1 VDIKSKLKE
10 QDFKFKHSLGQ
21 NFITDTNLLEA
32 IVSDARVESKDNV
45 LGIGVGA
52 GTLTKQICQ
61 KAKKVVGVE
70 IDKSL
75 EPIINDNLKDNK
87 NFELKL
93 GDILKYRPDEIKDF
107 FDGQR
112 FKVVANLP
120 YYISTPI
127 IFYLIENDFNL
138 ESLTIMLQ
146 LEVAE
151 RLAGKIGTKDYGAI
165 TVLLN
170 AIGDVSITRKV
181 SKTMFVPQPKVDS
194 AVVRFDV
201 NKNKYDVDF
210 KNLSTVVKASFA
222 MRRKTLCNNIMKGF
236 SLSREVVET
245 MLENLGID
253 ITIRAENL
261 GTQQFVA
268 LCGEIVKLKS

>member
-1 VDIKSKLKE
+1 MDIKSKLKE

-45 LGIGVGA
+45 LEIGVGA